1 MRAPRSAVA
10 PAMSRAS
17 ALADSAPTVSPRN
30 VPVSARSART
40 RARRAD
46 GSGPSPVHLVAEG
59 QDDPVTVRLAQATDG
74 ERGLGEQV
82 GPVRPAGVLGRPP
95 ARLEGPGL
103 VGRAASR
110 VDEGDREP
118 GPRHPALLRR
128 APGRADVQGLRV
140 EGGALLEREPPHRVV
155 RGAHER
161 GHRQTSV
168 TDRSGDRGGRTVPGE
183 IGEQPRTSG
192 RAGAA
197 GRLEGVGGR
206 TMEAGPLE
214 AGQVGDD
221 RVADEGVDEPLFP
234 AVVGGLDEPG
244 RRGGVELG
252 DAVRRVL
259 PDHVRQD
266 RDREPPSEDGRR
278 AQDRPHRSRQLL
290 DPTGDHLPDA
300 RRGVGD
306 AAIPVDDPG
315 QLADEEGVAAGG
327 LVHGRGRPRIERAAD
342 EIVELGSDRVDV
354 EAGELEPLRV
364 WLPDETDEDVVGR
377 PGRDRGHPAGREYE
391 DPRPGQLPDQ
401 VTQEQHGGTVG
412 GLQVVEDEDETGGSR
427 SVPQV
432 AADAVED
439 PEAGLGAAL
448 VGGRSTWPPAGGRVP
463 EHVARAARRPQH
475 LPPRPVGRGA
485 VVLHSPAPGHRD
497 PAGGGPGREL
507 LGEPGLADPRLTG
520 TQHAPGVPVEGG
532 GEPGLEEP
540 DLLGPPAQ
548 SSRHVAR
555 TPVGESGE
563 RRPAAASARVVGRSR
578 PARATFS
585 GDHPGPR
592 IGAGPRRGRLP

>member
-1 MRAPRSAVA
+1 
-10 PAMSRAS
+10 
-17 ALADSAPTVSPRN
+17 
-30 VPVSARSART
+30 
-40 RARRAD
+40 
-46 GSGPSPVHLVAEG
+46 
-59 QDDPVTVRLAQATDG
+59 
-74 ERGLGEQV
+74 
-82 GPVRPAGVLGRPP
+82 
-95 ARLEGPGL
+95 
-103 VGRAASR
+103 
-110 VDEGDREP
+110 
-118 GPRHPALLRR
+118 
-128 APGRADVQGLRV
+128 
-140 EGGALLEREPPHRVV
+140 
-155 RGAHER
+155 
-161 GHRQTSV
+161 
-168 TDRSGDRGGRTVPGE
+168 
-183 IGEQPRTSG
+183 
-192 RAGAA
+192 
-197 GRLEGVGGR
+197 
-206 TMEAGPLE
+206 MEAGPLE

-300 RRGVGD
+300 RRGWAMLPFRSTTWASSPTKKGLPRV
-306 AAIPVDDPG
+306 ASCT
-315 QLADEEGVAAGG
+315 VAA
-327 LVHGRGRPRIERAAD
+327 VRGSRAAD

-391 DPRPGQLPDQ
+391 DPRPGQLPEQ

-448 VGGRSTWPPAGGRVP
+448 VGGRCTWPPAGGRVP

-475 LPPRPVGRGA
+475 LPPRPVGRAPSSSTARPQATGTPPA
-485 VVLHSPAPGHRD
+485 VARAASSSASRVLPIPDSPVHSTHRASPSRAAASRASRSPISSARPRSRPGMSPAP
-497 PAGGGPGREL
+497 P
-507 LGEPGLADPRLTG
+507 
-520 TQHAPGVPVEGG
+520 
-532 GEPGLEEP
+532 
-540 DLLGPPAQ
+540 
-548 SSRHVAR
+548 
-555 TPVGESGE
+555 
-563 RRPAAASARVVGRSR
+563 
-578 PARATFS
+578 
-585 GDHPGPR
+585 
-592 IGAGPRRGRLP
+592 